1 MQLLCSST
9 IFSGCAN
16 PPNLNTTALLDTAAN
31 ISLLANGAPSEPQLN
46 PKSVMQPKGDRLFT
60 TETLLLLLNK
70 VPLEAREAHR
80 APGITNNLISAS
92 ALADAGCELFF
103 HQTGCEVSLN
113 GEIILRGW
121 RDPDTRLWRVSL
133 LADGSNSIVPS
144 DQNIV
149 QSPTVNGIYECENTG
164 ELIKFYY
171 ATMGYPVI
179 STWTQAIDKGYFR
192 GWRGLTSDRVRRF
205 IKPNEQGHM
214 DQRRTG
220 IRSTKSSHA
229 VPPPDIVNTMEEPEQ
244 APQNDKTNMVFMTI
258 AEAEGQLFTDQ
269 TGRFPVTSN
278 RGNNYIVLFYVVD
291 ANFIKS
297 YPIKSRHRTE
307 LLKAY
312 DDVYKYLRIRG
323 YRPKLH
329 RLDNETSKDDEN
341 FIAEQNA
348 KHQYTPPD
356 IHRTNI
362 AERMI
367 RTWKNHMCA
376 VRAGTPKTYRL
387 SNWCKDLE
395 QVDMTLNMM
404 RPCTQN
410 PNLSAYEA
418 MEGMFSF
425 DATPMAP
432 IGTECMIH
440 VKPSKRCHGCRSCK
454 NHGYIQILTSHLTG
468 PKGVVR
474 RSNCQA
480 IDDSTT
486 TAPDELQAIEN
497 LLGNPQPPPLPESS
511 VQPAS
516 PSQAETSNLPP
527 PEPQIA
533 KLPVQPDQTG
543 SPPSKPSHRQSP
555 HAIPF
560 NDDELD
566 ASRSSGTDDLP
577 LPQRYNLRSQ
587 ARHIIQSTIDGDH
600 FAFAVIDDETGK
612 PLEYKEL
619 ITLDKYKRIWSTS
632 YANELGRLTQGIRDI
647 PGTNTMFY
655 ITKSEIPEDR
665 RKDITYG
672 RIVVVV
678 RPQKKEQERTRL
690 TVGGNLIDYPWEVAT
705 PTADLTT
712 AKLLFNSVISTPM
725 YSSCW
730 IARTSISKLP

>member
-1 MQLLCSST
+1 
-9 IFSGCAN
+9 
-16 PPNLNTTALLDTAAN
+16 
-31 ISLLANGAPSEPQLN
+31 
-46 PKSVMQPKGDRLFT
+46 
-60 TETLLLLLNK
+60 
-70 VPLEAREAHR
+70 
-80 APGITNNLISAS
+80 
-92 ALADAGCELFF
+92 
-103 HQTGCEVSLN
+103 
-113 GEIILRGW
+113 
-121 RDPDTRLWRVSL
+121 
-133 LADGSNSIVPS
+133 
-144 DQNIV
+144 
-149 QSPTVNGIYECENTG
+149 
-164 ELIKFYY
+164 
-171 ATMGYPVI
+171 
-179 STWTQAIDKGYFR
+179 
-192 GWRGLTSDRVRRF
+192 
-205 IKPNEQGHM
+205 M

-229 VPPPDIVNTMEEPEQ
+229 VPPPNVVDTMEEPEQ

-329 RLDNETSKDDEN
+329 RLDNETSKDVED
-341 FIAEQNA
+341 FIVEQNA

-440 VKPSKRCHGCRSCK
+440 VKPSKRHTW
-454 NHGYIQILTSHLTG
+454 GYHSMKAWYFAPALKHYRCIKVVTDAGAVRTTDTFKFLHHTLPVPTVSSTDRIVKATKHL
-468 PKGVVR
+468 R
-474 RSNCQA
+474 QA

-497 LLGNPQPPPLPESS
+497 LRALLLGSPQPPPLPETFI
-511 VQPAS
+511 QPAS
-516 PSQAETSNLPP
+516 LPQAETSDLPP

-533 KLPVQPDQTG
+533 KPPVQTVQTG
-543 SPPSKPSHRQSP
+543 SPTGKPSHRQSP

-566 ASRSSGTDDLP
+566 ASMSSGTDDLP

-587 ARHIIQSTIDGDH
+587 ARHIIQSNIDDGQGIPDDH
-600 FAFAVIDDETGK
+600 FAFAVIDEETGK
-612 PLEYKEL
+612 PLEYKDL
-619 ITLDKYKRIWSTS
+619 MKLDQYKRIWSTS
-632 YANELGRLTQGIRDI
+632 FANELGRLTQGIRDI

-655 ITKSEIPEDR
+655 IHKSEIPEDR

-672 RIVVVV
+672 KIVVVV

-712 AKLLFNSVISTPM
+712 AKLLFNSVISTPGAIFVVLDCKNFYLQTPM
-725 YSSCW
+725 KRPEFMRLKLSLIPEEIIDKYKLKDKVDDRGW
-730 IARTSISKLP
+730 IYVRIEQG